1 MGLARFL
8 PLVLV
13 ELAEVAPSS
22 ISMEFSV
29 TAAGPAP
36 ADGEG
41 PVGAAGE
48 GPSSIA
54 AHGSRTGS
62 AGAGAPGRGGADT
75 RAALADATLPRAG
88 TGAARTGRAEGGRS
102 GASGRGSPRARSIEA
117 AARTGPA

>member
-22 ISMEFSV
+22 MSMEFSV

-48 GPSSIA
+48 GPSSIV

-62 AGAGAPGRGGADT
+62 AGAGAPDRGAAVT
-75 RAALADATLPRAG
+75 RAATADVTLPQAS
-88 TGAARTGRAEGGRS
+88 TGAARIGRADGGRS
-102 GASGRGSPRARSIEA
+102 GASGRGPAKARSIA
-117 AARTGPA
+117 AAAKTGPA